1 MKLISI
7 LGKRRWDSSD
17 PDRAPPPLPLNPG
30 SASPVTKTKT
40 SATVAAAAEALQA
53 RARESAYTINP
64 LPSKSPEKSLIKGQY
79 HKRMQSLQTSHGNIR
94 DLSSYLENT
103 KTPEQSPEKP
113 LRPSTYNYE
122 NRSPEKSPTRSGSQ
136 TPTSRDLSRDSTGS
150 RLNGRPPLKAILG
163 ENAPPSATMLALQ
176 NTPSPK
182 DVETTLAD
190 ITNGTPASIRF
201 PQIQSY
207 EGISSQILSLTTIA
221 TNLQKEMAQLSR
233 RSKDNATDLVSLK
246 EATKARDEDIR
257 QSLKELVNNL
267 SSRLL
272 EPPSEPPRNHASVH
286 YDRSPRSYML
296 DNKPFITPPGI
307 AKSVSLPRIP
317 SPTSFGAVIDREL
330 ANSPSPYS
338 IEGAAGIAL
347 LEKIL
352 REMGTKEGQERLL
365 LSLSEIAKNPK
376 GDTSDSGLAKKLEE
390 ILTSLRKMSEKT
402 VFGLHREDSGS
413 ATNTLVTKKLEEI
426 LSLLKSS
433 ASNGALVTRKDNGNG
448 NGNGD
453 KPPRPK
459 VNFEDENP
467 MQLARNVRDVAP
479 YATAEADNR
488 SNPNPRAADFVNE
501 DIHKL
506 LKRLKDSVTEGGG
519 ISAEIKALV
528 RELRGE
534 VLGMGREIGR
544 KLEQAEA
551 TRNLMNNKAD
561 RNGLEREEIAK
572 IVGEGLSDLKDHMD
586 RVMRERRR
594 ASSSS
599 TISRSS
605 VDSQEVYHAVKN
617 ALSEMDLHQAFAA
630 QSAAPGLQKDDILAA
645 IREAWDHWNPD
656 LQLQGFGL
664 ERDEILQCLKDGL
677 KENLPQNKESQ
688 EPSGATYEEVLEA
701 VQEGL
706 KEFKPPAV
714 ETEASLTREELISS
728 VRECLESF
736 DFTTSHAEAP
746 REPEITREDVVE
758 AVREGLSGQA
768 TLWKEIEVNRDDLFD
783 AIKAGLESVPAPMTT
798 VGEQLLEKMEELIEG
813 MKAEFKQYSSANGRD
828 TEQVLDA
835 VKDGL
840 EVLRSG
846 IETYV
851 DRAADVTGKDEI
863 IETVRDGL
871 DQLRT
876 DLEAAIANAP
886 RSSPPSS
893 SGEIL
898 DAMEKEFDHLR
909 QTIVGSLR
917 SATSSDDKGEILDAI
932 REGFE
937 EMKNSVSAKKGS
949 GADTTT
955 LDAFKEELEHL
966 RETISTTI
974 VRSGS
979 SVDKDEI
986 LDSVRE
992 ALDAFRAD
1000 TAKDESRPES
1010 ILSGTSEILDAFND
1024 GLDALR
1030 LDLQKLANKPA
1041 DTTVNEEILDTLKEG
1056 LAAVRADIDRLRSA
1070 QDDQESTGSNK
1081 GRAVVIADLDITREE
1096 NLRKNDIENLEVLIA
1111 QLQIKV
1117 ESLDN
1122 PTTPP
1127 PQVTQDNTTKEQLQ
1141 GLETIMREVQAS
1153 ILLLDE
1159 LHRSRDVN
1167 AVSKD
1172 DTDAIETL
1180 LRNTKAKL
1188 DDFVIPEPEGMAR
1201 AEQLDSVEAAV
1212 KATREVVEDLAVRVE
1227 SESVSKE
1234 DFGNM
1239 EKILKEVQI
1248 NLDEVRVMTGADDPN
1263 TRVSKDDIETL
1274 EAICIDTKTH
1284 LEELNLPD
1292 KDTMPTKAEVEGLTT
1307 LVKEF
1312 KDKVEAEANLTAQ
1325 AFEARKIEHGGIA
1338 DKVEDVKCFID
1349 DVRQELRSKLE
1360 GSQQNLDSVS
1370 KSLETLSDTIIA
1382 GETALTVKELMDVV
1396 KREFE
1401 RSHGYHE
1408 GLKLDAEQS
1417 HSTLLEKNTEGNA
1430 SVIKD
1435 ISGKIDARFEELMIK
1450 YDDVQR
1456 AADSNA
1462 NAVNERSAAQTD
1474 AMNKTCIVAEELKLL
1489 VDTLGVT
1496 MTESSDR
1503 ISEDSRTV
1511 FNRVNN
1517 IDNKLDTATNLLL
1530 ADGRTEHQLTRAE
1543 LAKTTASVDG
1553 VHAHAKEYHP
1563 KILDAITEVLNLV
1576 GQHFEQAQQTSR
1588 EIKTSVEAIPLAIPA
1603 IAAPPPLPQIEEQKR
1618 ESEKY
1623 DDSEIHAKLDK
1634 LVQMPVGKY
1643 DDSEIHAKLDLLVE
1657 QATEVGQS
1665 KAQVELL
1672 ERIDAQVAAN
1682 TAELRAFMA
1691 AQQAMAAETQQSRSR
1706 EADEAA
1712 IALEKRI
1719 AQKQSVEVDINELS
1733 QQKHTL
1739 SSEIETLLTENRDLA
1754 SQKSKLQADLSSI
1767 ETALQIRREE
1777 MHLMEARAQALERR
1791 ILEGVLD
1798 HSRSLLLTSKPSQSN
1813 LKSMNLKRV
1822 TSSGSNTSGF
1832 TKRTSAESTV
1842 ATTVTSAVRSGVDMA
1857 IKRRQPVRGTTNAA
1871 SSPRGDRRI
1880 LSLSTIGG
1888 NRHQGTERSLVLA
1901 NSSLVSTG
1909 GSKPDAAFG
1918 AGGLKRSH
1926 SVKSNFPVRKTS
1938 WGGTKQPGMYAD
1950 DLRED
1955 DKENSILDEEEE
1967 EGSETGT
1974 ERKTSYGTGTGTE
1987 RKTSCG
1993 SCAST
1998 ERKTSYTGTYS
2009 GTGSYG
2015 TGSTVDD
2022 DSRSTDYTASVTGN
2036 VHNGNDEE
2044 NDEEEEEEEGDY
2056 ENSDHRNQLLDLY
2069 RGGNDNN
2076 ESRDDIRS
2084 QEVVMYG
2091 LPSDSGIGT
2100 DLPTAILEGGS
2111 GYFKPV

>member
-1 MKLISI
+1 MKLIPI
-7 LGKRRWDSSD
+7 FGKRRWDSSD

-113 LRPSTYNYE
+113 LRPSAFSYE

-136 TPTSRDLSRDSTGS
+136 TPTSKDLSRDSTGS
-150 RLNGRPPLKAILG
+150 RMNSRPPLKAILG

-190 ITNGTPASIRF
+190 ITNGTPASIRL

-257 QSLKELVNNL
+257 QSLKELVHNL

-272 EPPSEPPRNHASVH
+272 EPPSEPPRSHASVH

-296 DNKPFITPPGI
+296 DNKPFVTPPGI

-376 GDTSDSGLAKKLEE
+376 GDASDPGLAKKLEE
-390 ILTSLRKMSEKT
+390 ILTSLRKMSEKA

-413 ATNTLVTKKLEEI
+413 ATNNLMTKKLEEI
-426 LSLLKSS
+426 LSLLKNS
-433 ASNGALVTRKDNGNG
+433 ASNGALVTRRDNG

-453 KPPRPK
+453 KPPKPK

-467 MQLARNVRDVAP
+467 MQLARNIREVAP
-479 YATAEADNR
+479 YATAGADNR
-488 SNPNPRAADFVNE
+488 SSPNPRGADFVNE

-519 ISAEIKALV
+519 LSAEIKALV

-561 RNGLEREEIAK
+561 RSGLEREEIAK
-572 IVGEGLSDLKDHMD
+572 IVGEGLSDLKEHMD

-630 QSAAPGLQKDDILAA
+630 QNAAPGLQKDDILAA

-688 EPSGATYEEVLEA
+688 EPNGATYEEVLEA

-706 KEFKPPAV
+706 REFKPPAV

-736 DFTTSHAEAP
+736 DFATSHVEVP

-768 TLWKEIEVNRDDLFD
+768 TLSKEIEVNRDDLFD

-798 VGEQLLEKMEELIEG
+798 LGEQLLEKMEELIEG

-876 DLEAAIANAP
+876 DLEAAIANVP

-932 REGFE
+932 RDGFE
-937 EMKNSVSAKKGS
+937 EMKSSVSAKKSS

-955 LDAFKEELEHL
+955 LDTFKEELEHL

-986 LDSVRE
+986 LDSIRE
-992 ALDAFRAD
+992 ALDAFRTD

-1030 LDLQKLANKPA
+1030 SDLQKLANKPA

-1070 QDDQESTGSNK
+1070 QDDQESIGSNK
-1081 GRAVVIADLDITREE
+1081 GRAVVIADPDIAHEE
-1096 NLRKNDIENLEVLIA
+1096 NLRKNDIQNLEVLIA

-1127 PQVTQDNTTKEQLQ
+1127 PQVTQDKSTKEQLQ
-1141 GLETIMREVQAS
+1141 GLEKIMREVQAS

-1234 DFGNM
+1234 DFGNV

-1248 NLDEVRVMTGADDPN
+1248 NLEEVRVMTGADDPN

-1292 KDTMPTKAEVEGLTT
+1292 KDTMPTKAEMEGLTS

-1349 DVRQELRSKLE
+1349 DVRQELRSKLD
-1360 GSQQNLDSVS
+1360 GSQQNLDIVS
-1370 KSLETLSDTIIA
+1370 KSLEVLSDTITA
-1382 GETALTVKELMDVV
+1382 GETALTVKELMEIV

-1417 HSTLLEKNTEGNA
+1417 HSTLLEKTTEGNI

-1450 YDDVQR
+1450 YDDAQR

-1462 NAVNERSAAQTD
+1462 NAVNERSAAQTN
-1474 AMNKTCIVAEELKLL
+1474 AMNKTCTVAEELKLL

-1511 FNRVNN
+1511 FNRVND
-1517 IDNKLDTATNLLL
+1517 IDNKLDTSTNLLL

-1543 LAKTTASVDG
+1543 LAKTAASVDV

-1563 KILDAITEVLNLV
+1563 RILDAITEVLNLV

-1603 IAAPPPLPQIEEQKR
+1603 IAAPPPLPQIEEEKR
-1618 ESEKY
+1618 EPEKY

-1634 LVQMPVGKY
+1634 LVQMPAEKY
-1643 DDSEIHAKLDLLVE
+1643 DDSQIHAKLDQLVE
-1657 QATEVGQS
+1657 QATEIGQS

-1682 TAELRAFMA
+1682 AAEFRAFMA
-1691 AQQAMAAETQQSRSR
+1691 NQQAIAAETQQSRAR

-1719 AQKQSVEVDINELS
+1719 AQKQSVEADINELS

-1739 SSEIETLLTENRDLA
+1739 SSEIETLLTENRELA
-1754 SQKSKLQADLSSI
+1754 SQKSRLQADLSSI

-1798 HSRSLLLTSKPSQSN
+1798 HSRSLLLTSKPNQSS

-1822 TSSGSNTSGF
+1822 TSSGSNTSSF
-1832 TKRTSAESTV
+1832 TKHESAESTV
-1842 ATTVTSAVRSGVDMA
+1842 AATITSAVRSGVDMA
-1857 IKRRQPVRGTTNAA
+1857 IKRRQPIRGTTNAA

-1938 WGGTKQPGMYAD
+1938 WGGTKQPGLYAD
-1950 DLRED
+1950 DLPED

-1974 ERKTSYGTGTGTE
+1974 ERKTSYGTETGIQ
-1987 RKTSCG
+1987 RKTSYG
-1993 SCAST
+1993 SYAST

-2022 DSRSTDYTASVTGN
+2022 DCRSTNYTASVTGN

-2044 NDEEEEEEEGDY
+2044 EEENGDN
-2056 ENSDHRNQLLDLY
+2056 ESSDHRNQSLELY
-2069 RGGNDNN
+2069 QGGNDN

-2100 DLPTAILEGGS
+2100 DLPTASLDGGS
-2111 GYFKPV
+2111 GYFKPA